1 MAVPS
6 IYTEDAMNKVK
17 ARIYRAASFSALL
30 VVILQALGAGEKW
43 G

>member
-1 MAVPS
+1 M
-6 IYTEDAMNKVK
+6 EDAMNKMK
-17 ARIYRAASFSALL
+17 ARIYRAATFSALL